1 MQIEKNVIERDLG
14 CKLEF
19 AQKAITLRDNQ
30 INQNTHKLHKL

>member
-19 AQKAITLRDNQ
+19 AHKKITLKDNQ
-30 INQNTHKLHKL
+30 INQSI